1 MNQNGRSR
9 SAGIIGHH
17 APEYPHSKQNCRFF
31 HFLTIGTFD
40 IFVKSRFVV
49 GQAQQVRLNTYLCP
63 MSQLMTI
70 KTNVNLNSPQLL
82 CMSARKA
89 DEILDHLSIAV
100 SMTSRGE
107 GRIERIQGMGLQ
119 YWTDRINA
127 VIDETDRFSSQQE
140 RAKRLLIRLRSSD
153 RA

>member
-1 MNQNGRSR
+1 
-9 SAGIIGHH
+9 
-17 APEYPHSKQNCRFF
+17 
-31 HFLTIGTFD
+31 
-40 IFVKSRFVV
+40 
-49 GQAQQVRLNTYLCP
+49 
-63 MSQLMTI
+63 
-70 KTNVNLNSPQLL
+70 
-82 CMSARKA
+82 MSARKA
-89 DEILDHLSIAV
+89 DEILDHLSTVV
-100 SMTSRGE
+100 STTSRGE